1 MSELFS
7 FELTLIDCALGHE
20 IKTNA
25 HMHSYLRSCV
35 FSKQHATTI
44 VMQSFSKELLQIIF
58 ARELHN
64 FDMTMQPYLSLS
76 LIHNCYIKVDG
87 DPFIALI

>member
-7 FELTLIDCALGHE
+7 FKLTLIDCASGHE

-25 HMHSYLRSCV
+25 HMYSSHSSSV
-35 FSKQHATTI
+35 FFQQHATMI
-44 VMQSFSKELLQIIF
+44 VMQSFSKELLHIIF

-64 FDMTMQPYLSLS
+64 FDSIMQPYLSLS
-76 LIHNCYIKVDG
+76 LILNSVI
-87 DPFIALI
+87 